1 MAWGTVLLACS
12 SFPSKP
18 VVVNRLEKERS
29 VMNRSIQRLMSRK
42 VFILLVVLVVLA
54 IVFMFGPGIGIVPA
68 AG

>member
-1 MAWGTVLLACS
+1 
-12 SFPSKP
+12 
-18 VVVNRLEKERS
+18 
-29 VMNRSIQRLMSRK
+29 MNRSIQRLMSRK